1 MRRALHEEAG
11 PIVATRVL
19 QAAGYEA
26 GEALHV
32 ALEAT
37 GRQTPGTLGRAE
49 FWRRL
54 ADFLRARGWGSLR
67 MEQLHPGIGLLTS
80 SDWAEAADARGE
92 TQPSCPFS
100 AGLLSGLLSRT
111 AGGPVAVLQVACT
124 SRGDEA
130 CTFAFGSEAAIDAL
144 YRRMLDGAGL
154 STALDRL

>member
-1 MRRALHEEAG
+1 M
-11 PIVATRVL
+11 VATRVL

-26 GEALHV
+26 GEALHG
-32 ALEAT
+32 AMEA
-37 GRQTPGTLGRAE
+37 GDRQAPGALGRAE

-67 MEQLHPGIGLLTS
+67 MEQVHSGIGLLTS
-80 SDWAEAADARGE
+80 SDWAEAADAGGE

-100 AGLLSGLLSRT
+100 AGLLSGLLSGA

-124 SRGDEA
+124 SRGDQA

-144 YRRMLDGAGL
+144 YRLMLDGADL
-154 STALDRL
+154 SAALDRL